1 MDKKILSKMIR
12 HRFETARGVFQE
24 SERIPLEYNGLIR
37 KFLCLFNSEYLKK
50 FGLCSH
56 DLEIDKSD
64 PNYWKINWGNEKRGK
79 ILNLILD
86 DLDDYTRLGS
96 IAHIIGHFLNDPI
109 RYREI
114 SKFKKQVSYLLEK
127 GDSHAKAL
135 LVGAVAIGLVRTSEH
150 AKKISANVGPI
161 RFDRWLD
168 IRESE
173 DELHEFL
180 SVLVK
185 NSQKERNHTSE
196 SITGLEGQ
204 AGGAQ

>member
-1 MDKKILSKMIR
+1 MDKKILSRMIR
-12 HRFETARGVFQE
+12 HRFETTSGAFEE
-24 SERIPLEYNGLIR
+24 SEEISKQYNGLTHN
-37 KFLCLFNSEYLKK
+37 FLCLFNSEYLKK
-50 FGLCSH
+50 FGLCRH

-64 PNYWKINWGNEKRGK
+64 PNYWKLDWGNEKRGK

-86 DLDDYTRLGS
+86 DSDNYNRLGS

-114 SKFKKQVSYLLEK
+114 SKFKKQVSYLFEK
-127 GDSHAKAL
+127 GDSHTKAL
-135 LVGAVAIGLVRTSEH
+135 LVGAVAIGLVRTSER
-150 AKKISANVGPI
+150 AKKGSANVGPI

-168 IRESE
+168 IRDSE

-180 SVLVK
+180 SVIVK
-185 NSQKERNHTSE
+185 NVKKERNCTSK
-196 SITGLEGQ
+196 SVTALEDN